1 MGASHDHAHD
11 HSDIFNRMLGE
22 KAEVVFSLLCG
33 VFLLLG
39 WLTPILV
46 TGVPESFRLIC
57 FAAAYFFGG
66 YYALREA
73 VEKLSHGKFEID
85 FLMLVAATGAA
96 LLGEFAEGAFLLF
109 LFSIGHALENYAMN
123 RARNAISA
131 LAELAPE
138 TARVRRGGTEQDIP
152 VADLQVGDV
161 VIVRSNER
169 LPADGVVLKGESSVN
184 QAPITGES
192 APVDKRPVPDADNV
206 PENVAAAHR
215 VFAGSI
221 NGAGSLEV
229 RVSKRAD
236 ETTLARVI
244 KLVSEAETRQSPTQS
259 FTKKFEKIFV
269 PAVILLAILVSF
281 SWVILDEAF
290 SDSFYRAMAVLV
302 AASPCALAIGTP
314 SAILSGVARAARG
327 GVLVKGGAPLEAL
340 GALDAIAFDKTGTLT
355 EGEPK
360 VVAVAANE
368 GVSEEELLGVALA
381 VELLSDHPLARAIAR
396 DAEARLGS
404 RPYFADDFRSL
415 TGKGVSASV
424 AGETVLIAKPSIFDG
439 KDVVAMPPGLAAKV
453 ADMIRGGQTMM
464 VVLKGE
470 RFLGA
475 IGLMDTPRPQ
485 AAPVIAELRQLGI
498 SRMMMISG
506 DNQAVADAVAG
517 HVGLDQAFGDMM
529 PEDKVRKI
537 AELSQGAGVAMVGD
551 GVNDAPAMANATVGI
566 AMGAAGS
573 DVALETADVAL
584 MGDDLRTLPFA
595 VGLSRATRSII
606 RQNLWVS
613 LGIVAVLIPATLLG
627 LGIGPAVFVHE
638 GSTLI
643 VVGNALR
650 LLAYRKRESGV

>member
-1 MGASHDHAHD
+1 MGASHDGHD
-11 HSDIFNRMLGE
+11 HSDIFNRLLGG
-22 KAEVVFSLLCG
+22 KAEIAFSLLCG
-33 VFLLLG
+33 AFLLLG
-39 WLTPILV
+39 WLTPLFV
-46 TGVPESFRLIC
+46 AGVPEIFSLVC

-73 VEKLSHGKFEID
+73 VEKLTHGKFEID

-138 TARVRRGGTEQDIP
+138 TARVRRNGTEQDIP
-152 VADLQVGDV
+152 VGDLQVGDV

-192 APVDKRPVPDADNV
+192 APVDKRPVPDANNV
-206 PENVAAAHR
+206 PENVSAAHR

-360 VVAVAANE
+360 VVAVAPND
-368 GVSEEELLGVALA
+368 GISEEELLGVALA

-396 DAEARLGS
+396 DAEARLGGRS
-404 RPYFADDFRSL
+404 HVADDFRSL

-424 AGETVLIAKPSIFDG
+424 AGETVLIAKPSVFDG
-439 KDVVAMPPGLAAKV
+439 KDVVAMPSGLAAKV

-517 HVGLDQAFGDMM
+517 NVGLDEAFGDMM

-595 VGLSRATRSII
+595 VGLSRATRGII

-613 LGIVAVLIPATLLG
+613 LGIVAILIPATLLG
-627 LGIGPAVFVHE
+627 LGIGPAVLVHE

-650 LLAYRKRESGV
+650 LLAYRKRESAI